1 MEEQVMNALMV
12 YKSLRLPVMI
22 LAIAY
27 ITFYLYSK
35 KRRDAV
41 EIPKYRMLDED

>member
-1 MEEQVMNALMV
+1 MDDQVMSALMI

-22 LAIAY
+22 LAICY

-35 KRRDAV
+35 KRKEAV
-41 EIPKYRMLDED
+41 ETPKYRMLDED